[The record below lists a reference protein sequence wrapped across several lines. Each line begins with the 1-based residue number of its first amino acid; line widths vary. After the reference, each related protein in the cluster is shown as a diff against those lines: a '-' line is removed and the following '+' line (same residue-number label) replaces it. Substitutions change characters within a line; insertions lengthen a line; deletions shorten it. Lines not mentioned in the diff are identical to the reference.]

1 MQILFDNYCRG
12 DTCSSLWGFSVYL
25 EKYRL
30 LFDTGSN
37 GRVLLENMRAQGIDV
52 TRIQYLFITHDHWD
66 HIGGIDSI
74 LELNADL
81 TIYAP
86 ATLSRNHIRDL
97 HTLTKKVIIV
107 GKEPL
112 HLFGELYSTGLL
124 GDKDPEHSL
133 VIADET
139 PKVLTGCGHYGIS
152 EITAVAKSL
161 IGKEIRSVMGG
172 FHLLNEGRET
182 ILTQIETLKALG
194 VRHVLP
200 THCTGDL
207 AVELFSK
214 AFAEKFSEGGVGLSL
229 SFHQSV

>member
-1 MQILFDNYCRG
+1 MQILFDNYCSR
-12 DTCSSLWGFSVYL
+12 DSHASLWGFAAYL

-37 GRVLLENMRAQGIDV
+37 GRELLKNMHAQGIDV
-52 TRIQYLFITHDHWD
+52 TQITSLFITHDHWD

-74 LELNADL
+74 LELNAEL

-86 ATLSRNHIRDL
+86 ATLSKNHIRDL
-97 HTLTKKVIIV
+97 HTLTKKVVVI
-107 GKEPL
+107 GKEPM

-133 VIADET
+133 VIADDA

-152 EITAVAKSL
+152 EITAVAKRL
-161 IGKEIRSVMGG
+161 IGREIRSVMGG
-172 FHLLNEGRET
+172 FHLLHEERAV
-182 ILTQIETLKALG
+182 ILAQIEALKALG

-200 THCTGDL
+200 THCSGDL

-214 AFAEKFSEGGVGLSL
+214 AFGEGFVEGGIGEKEI
-229 SFHQSV
+229 